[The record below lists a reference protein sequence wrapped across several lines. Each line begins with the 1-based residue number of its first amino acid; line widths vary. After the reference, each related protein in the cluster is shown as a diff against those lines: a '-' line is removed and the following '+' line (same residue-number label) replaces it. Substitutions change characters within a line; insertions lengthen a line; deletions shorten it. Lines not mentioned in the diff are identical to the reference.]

1 MDGLYCRLRALIRML
16 LEKVTTVLN
25 QDQALQIIRR
35 SYFRGE
41 FLEFVEA
48 RASNS
53 TLVKA
58 YRVNTKGVMR

>member
-1 MDGLYCRLRALIRML
+1 ML
-16 LEKVTTVLN
+16 LEMVTTVLN
-25 QDQALQIIRR
+25 QDQALQVLAR
-35 SYFRGE
+35 SYYLSE